1 VFNGV
6 SPVYSYGGQISP
18 LVWKRSVSEII
29 SVRNISSEIPESYS
43 LMQNY
48 PNPFNP
54 TTVIKWS
61 LKEAAFVTLKIYDV
75 MGREVGTYVNE
86 KLNIGIYETTFDG
99 SDLSSGV
106 YYYKLQAGNFT
117 DTKKMMLIK

>member
-1 VFNGV
+1 
-6 SPVYSYGGQISP
+6 
-18 LVWKRSVSEII
+18 
-29 SVRNISSEIPESYS
+29 
-43 LMQNY
+43 MQNY